1 MFVGKESDGPVPR
14 KLLFLFLP
22 RLLAGC
28 WTAKKLIEKME
39 EEKKSYLMQKSKKIV
54 RVYCLVFDSWT
65 DEFNLLLVATSFNTN
80 SDGTDRIKID

>member
-28 WTAKKLIEKME
+28 WTAKKLNEKME
-39 EEKKSYLMQKSKKIV
+39 EEKKELLDAKK
-54 RVYCLVFDSWT
+54 
-65 DEFNLLLVATSFNTN
+65 
-80 SDGTDRIKID
+80 